1 MFTLGIAG
9 GSGSGKSTLIERIK
23 LKFSAGVICHIPM
36 DAYYKDHS
44 HLTPKQKKVNNFD
57 HPDAID
63 FRLLCSHIQQL
74 NLGIAVDRPIYSF
87 LTCCR
92 SEETLKVFPS
102 KILLIDGIL
111 ALSDPELRNLMNV
124 KIYLSVSEH
133 NRLLRIIDRDISE
146 RSRTKKMAEKRFY
159 ETVKPMH
166 DIFVEPFKKNANEL
180 LNGDS
185 ENINHM
191 VHALEKII
199 QQCLEHKHEA
209 Q

>member
-23 LKFSAGVICHIPM
+23 SKFSPEVICHIPM

-44 HLTPKQKKVNNFD
+44 HLTTQQKKSNNFD

-63 FRLLCSHIQQL
+63 FRLLCSHIRQL
-74 NLGIAVDRPIYSF
+74 KLRLAVDRPIYSY

-92 SEETLKVFPS
+92 SKETLKVFPA

-111 ALSDPELRNLMNV
+111 ALSDPELRNLLNV
-124 KIYLSVSEH
+124 KIFLNVSEN
-133 NRLLRIIDRDISE
+133 NRLQRIIARDTTE
-146 RSRTKKMAEKRFY
+146 RSRTKKMVEKRFY

-166 DIFVEPFKKNANEL
+166 DIFVEPFKNMANEL

-185 ENINHM
+185 ENIDQM

-199 QQCLEHKHEA
+199 QQCLEHKHETH
-209 Q
+209 

>member
-9 GSGSGKSTLIERIK
+9 GSGSGKSTVIERIK
-23 LKFSAGVICHIPM
+23 SNFSPGIICHIPM

-44 HLTPKQKKVNNFD
+44 HLTTKQKKSNNFD

-74 NLGIAVDRPIYSF
+74 KLGIAVDRPIYSF

-92 SEETLKVFPS
+92 SKKTLKIFPS
-102 KILLIDGIL
+102 KILLVDGIL
-111 ALSDPELRNLMNV
+111 ALSDPELRNLLNV
-124 KIYLSVSEH
+124 KIFLSVSEH
-133 NRLLRIIDRDISE
+133 NRLQRIISRDTTE
-146 RSRTKKMAEKRFY
+146 RNRTKKIVEKRFF
-159 ETVKPMH
+159 EIVKPMH
-166 DIFVEPFKKNANEL
+166 DIFVEPYKNTANEL

-185 ENINHM
+185 ENIDQM
-191 VHALEKII
+191 VHAIEKII
-199 QQCLEHKHEA
+199 QQCFEHKHET